1 MRVLASCDSNYFLA
15 FGRTFYTS
23 AILKGYDP
31 IINVINPTEEVLNLS
46 FGIPNIDFTYSSNNR
61 YTYYASNRF
70 IIAPKYIEDGLLI
83 SDIDSIFRNPFPTDD
98 MAEMIKT
105 PMGLCIRPGRG
116 LPEILAGLV
125 WYNGSKI
132 SHHFAEKASALL
144 DELCAQDVE
153 WGVDQTILTSLYRKL
168 KKKYCY
174 PLRVSQKEQAH
185 MSYRMAKNAC
195 IWTGKGTA
203 KYLDNTYLNYTKEIN
218 DSSIDVFGSVRDFEH
233 GALEKTKGSIDWHS
247 PLAFLPREE
256 MLAIKRL
263 ENEI

>member
-98 MAEMIKT
+98 MAKMIKT
-105 PMGLCIRPGRG
+105 PIGLCRRAPKI
-116 LPEILAGLV
+116 PEILAGLV

-132 SHHFAEKASALL
+132 SHQFAEKASVIL

-153 WGVDQTILTSLYRKL
+153 WGVDQTVLTNLYRKL
-168 KKKYCY
+168 DRKYCY
-174 PLRVSQKEQAH
+174 PLRISGKKKVH
-185 MSYRMAKNAC
+185 MSYHMAEDAC

-203 KYLDNTYLNYTKEIN
+203 KYLNSTYLNYTKEIN
-218 DSSIDVFGSVRDFEH
+218 DRSIDVFGFVRDCEH